1 MTRSV
6 NESMN
11 DGGDCRTAPA
21 TPGLLNTV
29 GLKKTILTKPPG
41 TPSTKNI
48 SLFVHLSQSPAV

>member
-1 MTRSV
+1 
-6 NESMN
+6 MN